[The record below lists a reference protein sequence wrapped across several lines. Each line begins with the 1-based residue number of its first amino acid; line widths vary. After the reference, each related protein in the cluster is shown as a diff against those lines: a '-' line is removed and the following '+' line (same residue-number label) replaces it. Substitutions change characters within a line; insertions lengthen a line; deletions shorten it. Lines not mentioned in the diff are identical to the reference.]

1 MLHKAEGLIAD
12 GDTVLSWDQIA
23 AATKGNGRMRLVSS
37 GTPDAAPAL
46 PATPPARYGEGRR
59 FSTRALVITA
69 AVHIAAV
76 AGLLTVQHHAAKHQ
90 EDRLVA
96 VTLSL
101 APPPPP
107 SPQAKQPPQ
116 TQPVPTTQPLP
127 QIVIPQA
134 VATPAAI
141 DPVPQPVIQPGPP
154 TPPAPAAPPA
164 PPAAPST
171 VQGGDLGTRM
181 VSGAPP
187 RYPVESRRHKE
198 QGTVVLALILGLDG
212 AVEQISVSGSSGFR
226 RLDDA
231 ALSAVRKWRWE
242 PTLRG
247 GQAVKVRGLVEIPF
261 VLQG

>member
-12 GDTVLSWDQIA
+12 GDSVFSWDQIA
-23 AATKGNGRMRLVSS
+23 TTTSGSARMRLVSS
-37 GTPDAAPAL
+37 NTPDAAPAV
-46 PATPPARYGEGRR
+46 PATRPARYGEGRR

-69 AVHIAAV
+69 ALHVVAI
-76 AGLLTVQHHAAKHQ
+76 AGLLTVQHHAAKHE

-107 SPQAKQPPQ
+107 PQAKQQPQ
-116 TQPVPTTQPLP
+116 TRPAPTTQPLP
-127 QIVIPQA
+127 QIVIPQIA
-134 VATPAAI
+134 ATPAAI
-141 DPVPQPVIQPGPP
+141 DPVPQPVVQPGPP
-154 TPPAPAAPPA
+154 TPPAPPAPPA
-164 PPAAPST
+164 APAAPST

-181 VSGAPP
+181 VAGAPP

-212 AVEQISVSGSSGFR
+212 AVEQISVSNSSGFR